1 MKAFDVKLS
10 TYTDFSKDI
19 SDKDPKFKIGDIVRI
34 SKYKDIFAKDH
45 VSNWSEE
52 AFVDTAPWMLLVILK
67 SKKLLEVYTKKSC
80 KKKAKRV

>member
-1 MKAFDVKLS
+1 MKAVDVKLS

-19 SDKDPKFKIGDIVRI
+19 SDRDPKFKIGDIVRI

-45 VSNWSEE
+45 VSNWSGE

-67 SKKLLEVYTKKSC
+67 SKKLLKVYTKKSC

>member
-1 MKAFDVKLS
+1 MKAVDVKLS

-34 SKYKDIFAKDH
+34 SKYRISKDH

-52 AFVDTAPWMLLVILK
+52 AFVDTVPWMLLVILK